1 MHNQRHIAV
10 ILSAPVSDLG
20 CLSCRVLHVSR
31 LRRGLPLSLLL
42 MALSLTALRFAPAQ
56 STAKPQQLV
65 ILDTDI
71 GDDIDDAFALALVE
85 RSPELHLL
93 GITTAFGDTTLR
105 AQLTLKFLNATG
117 FGNTPVAAGVPTPP
131 KTDFTQAVYAQSPDA
146 VADKSKI
153 AHATGPDFILDQ
165 IRKYPGQVTLI
176 AIGPQTNLSAAID
189 KDPATFRNLMRIV
202 MMGGSVVSG
211 YDGHNY
217 ADPEWNILCDIPA
230 AKKVFASGVPIFM
243 MPLDSTL
250 LKFPPQ
256 QLKTFFAQNTPLTN
270 EVHILESQW
279 RANSKWVTPTPTL
292 FDAMAVAYTID
303 SNLCPATPMH
313 ITVDDKGY
321 TRRNP
326 GTPNTDTC
334 LKSDS
339 ATFFRFYMT
348 RFTTSQ
354 TAAAK

>member
-10 ILSAPVSDLG
+10 ILSAPG
-20 CLSCRVLHVSR
+20 FLSCRVLHVSR

-105 AQLTLKFLNATG
+105 AQLTLKFLDATG
-117 FGNTPVAAGVPTPP
+117 FGNVPVAAGVPTPP
-131 KTDFTQAVYAQSPDA
+131 KTDFTQTAYAQSPEA
-146 VADKSKI
+146 LRETSKI
-153 AHATGPDFILDQ
+153 LHATGPDFILDQ
-165 IRKYPGQVTLI
+165 IRQNPGQITLI
-176 AIGPQTNLSAAID
+176 AIGPQTNLGAAID
-189 KDPATFRNLMRIV
+189 EDPATFRKLKRIV
-202 MMGGSVVSG
+202 MMGGSVDLG
-211 YDGHNY
+211 YEGHNY

-256 QLKTFFAQNTPLTN
+256 QLKTFFAQNTALTN
-270 EVHILESQW
+270 EVHTLESQW

-292 FDAMAVAYTID
+292 FDPMAVAYTID
-303 SNLCPATPMH
+303 PAMCPAMPMH
-313 ITVDDKGY
+313 ITVDEKGY
-321 TRRNP
+321 TRRGP
-326 GTPNTDTC
+326 GTPNANVC

-339 ATFFRFYMT
+339 ATFFRFYMS

-354 TAAAK
+354 TAATK